1 MNLLVFLQTTAQE
14 ALPVLSGVNDEA
26 TKVATSM
33 NFLDMTLKGGL
44 LMIPLGLLSIL
55 GIYIFFERLATMNAA
70 SKDNPN
76 FMKKIKDHIYEGQI
90 ESSIKLCKQVNT
102 PLAHMIEKG
111 ISRIGRPMND
121 VQVSIENVGNIEVA
135 KLEKGLSILASVAGG
150 APMIG
155 FLGTVTG
162 MVRAFYDMANAGN
175 DVNITVLSAGIY
187 TAMVTTVAGLIVGIS
202 AFFAYN
208 YLVTRVGK
216 IVNNMEAKTLEFM
229 DLLNE
234 PVKK

>member
-1 MNLLVFLQTTAQE
+1 MNLLVLLQATAQG
-14 ALPVLSGVNDEA
+14 ALPVLSSVNEEA
-26 TKVATSM
+26 TKVAASM
-33 NFLDMTLKGGL
+33 NFFDMTLKGGL

-102 PLAHMIEKG
+102 PLARMIEKG
-111 ISRIGRPMND
+111 ISRIGRPMSD
-121 VQVSIENVGNIEVA
+121 VQVSIENVGNVEVA
-135 KLEKGLSILASVAGG
+135 KLEKGISILASVAGG

-187 TAMVTTVAGLIVGIS
+187 TAMVTTVGGLIVGIS

>member
-1 MNLLVFLQTTAQE
+1 MNLLLFLQTSTQE
-14 ALPVLSGVNDEA
+14 ALPVLSNISEET
-26 TKVATSM
+26 TKVVAKM
-33 NFLDMTLKGGL
+33 DFFDMTCKGGL
-44 LMIPLGLLSIL
+44 LMIPLLILSIL
-55 GIYIFFERLATMNAA
+55 AIYIFFERLHTLNAA

-76 FMKKIKDHIYEGQI
+76 FMDRIKDHIYEGQI

-102 PLAHMIEKG
+102 PLARMIEKG
-111 ISRIGRPMND
+111 ISRIGRPLND
-121 VQVSIENVGNIEVA
+121 VQVSIENVGNVEVA

-162 MVRAFYDMANAGN
+162 MVRAFFDVANAGTN
-175 DVNITVLSAGIY
+175 VDIIVLSSGIY
-187 TAMVTTVAGLIVGIS
+187 TAMVTTVGGLIVGIC
-202 AFFAYN
+202 AYFAYN
-208 YLVTRVGK
+208 YLVSRVGK
-216 IVNNMEAKTLEFM
+216 IVNNMEAKTMEFM